1 MTSRRARRY
10 GTLLSVVLAL
20 LLATALAAC
29 TDDEGDPGGTP
40 GSLLERAAEREA
52 TPEAESSGSQSL
64 FGLATPGPT
73 EEGEPSAT
81 DPTPTPTPTAEE
93 AAERDRA
100 ALVAL
105 YRATGGDSW
114 TDNDGW
120 RSDEPIGQ
128 WHGVT
133 VDADGRVTALTLDDN
148 NLAGTVPPELH
159 ALTALARLDLGENVL
174 DGCLPADLQDQLDIA
189 DSDLAGL
196 SFCVNDRAALVALY
210 RATDGDS
217 WTDNAGWRSDAPIGQ
232 WHGVTV
238 DASGRVTALALAE
251 NNLAGTVPPE
261 LHALTTL
268 TQLDL
273 GGNVLDGCLPVNLQ
287 GQLEVVDSD
296 LAGLPFCCGG
306 HGTPPGSAPAP
317 KRPENPPPAQ
327 TSAETDRD
335 ALLAIFEATDGDSW
349 DGSDTWAGHAP
360 IGEWAGVTTNE
371 NGRVVGLDLRLG
383 GAEIPSEVGHLTGL
397 TALTL
402 SGVSG
407 ALPPELGYLVNLANL
422 DLSHNE
428 LCGKIPPEL
437 GGLGSLQ
444 TLNLGDNKLT
454 GGVPTWLGGLGSLQ
468 SLNLGD
474 NQLTGKIPPELG
486 GLGSLQSLNL
496 GDNQLTG
503 KIPPELGGLGSLQS
517 LDLESNQLT
526 GDIPPELD
534 NLVSTL
540 REIGLDGNQL
550 GCVSDVLRDA
560 SRYAVEIPVCAPED
574 HPGDTEALISLYNAW
589 GQPDRLSNWL
599 SREPLG
605 TWEGVS
611 VDATGRVAALNLAGK
626 RLTGEIS
633 PELSSLASLQVLDL
647 SINDLTGEIPAQL
660 GGLGS
665 LQSLNLSGNELT
677 GELPELGSLESLKV
691 LDMAGNL
698 LTGGGNCVPTSTLS
712 LHDSILEP
720 LGELCAMAGE
730 FASVSS
736 SASNYACGVKRHGSV
751 TCWIGNVLDGH
762 NPASPEGEFV
772 SVSVGSSSFSARYEN
787 VYACGVKRDGSVT
800 CWGNDEAGQASPPE
814 GQFASVSAGG
824 SHTCGVRTDGS
835 VACWGDDEAG
845 QASPPEGQFASVS
858 AGGEYTCGVRTD
870 GSVACWG
877 EDYRGS
883 TTPPEGQFASV
894 SAGWDHTCGVKTDGS
909 VACWGNNNHPDS
921 SSTSYKARPPEGQ
934 FASVSAGLDSH
945 TCGVKTDGSVACWGG
960 IFNSRL
966 GHTTPPAGEF
976 ASVSAGEVHTC
987 GVRTNGTVACWGQG
1001 YEATVVP

>member
-10 GTLLSVVLAL
+10 GTLLSVVLVL

-52 TPEAESSGSQSL
+52 TQEAGSSGSQSL

-73 EEGEPSAT
+73 DEGESSAT

-105 YRATGGDSW
+105 YRATGGDGW

-133 VDADGRVTALTLDDN
+133 VDADGRVIALTLDDN
-148 NLAGTVPPELH
+148 NLAGTVPRELRE
-159 ALTALARLDLGENVL
+159 LTALARLDLGGNVL
-174 DGCLPADLQDQLDIA
+174 DGCLPADLQDHLDVA

-210 RATDGDS
+210 RATGGDG

-238 DASGRVTALALAE
+238 DADGRVTALALDG

-261 LHALTTL
+261 LHALTAL

-327 TSAETDRD
+327 TSAETDKD
-335 ALLAIFEATDGDSW
+335 ALLAIFDATDGDSW
-349 DGSDTWAGHAP
+349 DGSGTWAGRAP
-360 IGEWAGVTTNE
+360 ISEWAGVTTDE

-397 TALTL
+397 TTLKL

-468 SLNLGD
+468 SLNLES

-496 GDNQLTG
+496 ESNQLTG

-517 LDLESNQLT
+517 LNLESNQLT
-526 GDIPPELD
+526 GKIPAELD
-534 NLVSTL
+534 DLVPTL
-540 REIGLDGNQL
+540 EEIRLDGNEL
-550 GCVSDVLRDA
+550 GGCISDLLRD
-560 SRYAVEIPVCAPED
+560 YAEVYDDEIPVCAPED
-574 HPGDTEALISLYNAW
+574 HPGDTEALIAQYNAW
-589 GQPDRLSNWL
+589 GQPDRLDNWL
-599 SREPLG
+599 SRESIS

-611 VDATGRVAALNLAGK
+611 VDSNGSVAALDLSYSG
-626 RLTGEIS
+626 LTGEIL
-633 PELSSLASLQVLDL
+633 PELGSLASLQVLDL
-647 SINDLTGEIPAQL
+647 S
-660 GGLGS
+660 
-665 LQSLNLSGNELT
+665 GNALT
-677 GELPELGSLESLKV
+677 GELPKLGSLESLEV
-691 LDMAGNL
+691 LNMAGNL
-698 LTGGGNCVPTSTLS
+698 LTGGGNCVPTSTLA

-730 FASVSS
+730 FVSVSS
-736 SASNYACGVKRHGSV
+736 GISGYACGVKRDGSV
-751 TCWIGNVLDGH
+751 NCWIGNVLDGH
-762 NPASPEGEFV
+762 HPASPEGEFV
-772 SVSVGSSSFSARYEN
+772 SISVGLGLSSRALYD
-787 VYACGVKRDGSVT
+787 CGVKRDGSVT

-814 GQFASVSAGG
+814 GQFASVSAGRD
-824 SHTCGVRTDGS
+824 HACGVRADGS
-835 VACWGDDEAG
+835 VTCWGDDEHG
-845 QASPPEGQFASVS
+845 QASPPEGEFASVS
-858 AGGEYTCGVRTD
+858 AGYQYTCGVRTD
-870 GSVACWG
+870 GTVACWG
-877 EDYRGS
+877 NDKGFHRQA
-883 TTPPEGQFASV
+883 TPPEGQFASI
-894 SAGWDHTCGVKTDGS
+894 STGWDHTCGVKTDGS
-909 VACWGNNNHPDS
+909 VACWGNNNHSNS
-921 SSTSYKARPPEGQ
+921 SSTSYKARSPDGE

-945 TCGVKTDGSVACWGG
+945 TCGVKTDGSVTCWGG
-960 IFNSRL
+960 LFNSNL
-966 GHTTPPAGEF
+966 GHTTPPAGKF
-976 ASVSAGEVHTC
+976 ASVSAGHSHTC